1 MSLIC
6 DQLKHH
12 KFIASEQRNAYKF
25 KKENIEDDELM
36 VLMDFKENI
45 KLGRGPIEIGNDFY
59 CKKQCSVLGF
69 AVVYKDQVTKQPCLE
84 YIDFFSD
91 ILSHDALFVSGCI
104 KKILNKFLFNNSM
117 GQSKIRKVHFW
128 NDTGRHFQCAELAH
142 FLLNFVPFEF
152 NVQVTSNFFGEHH
165 GKSILDGHFGLLSR
179 LIKDIEKEQYL
190 GSIQNLIGSLKGR
203 INEIN
208 RQVTKI
214 RASFFIYERE
224 ERNKYLY
231 LLNIKNLCDYNFF
244 ESVFSDNKIRI
255 RSKFRTN
262 SGEYIEN
269 LKTTIKKVED
279 QRKTKRASTFKEV
292 RVQKTSSGW
301 DATNIF
307 GENITRRY
315 KRQSQFVNSVL
326 NPSLDPR

>member
-45 KLGRGPIEIGNDFY
+45 KLGGGPIEIGNDFY

-117 GQSKIRKVHFW
+117 GHLKIRKVHFW
-128 NDTGRHFQCAELAH
+128 NDTGRHFQCGELAH
-142 FLLNFVPFEF
+142 FLLKIVPFSF
-152 NVQVTSNFFGEHH
+152 NVQVSWNFFGEHH
-165 GKSILDGHFGLLSR
+165 GKNILDGHFGLLSIT
-179 LIKDIEKEQYL
+179 IKNIERRKYIRT
-190 GSIQNLIGSLKGR
+190 IQDMIVFLQEEFSEINSVR
-203 INEIN
+203 INKG
-208 RQVTKI
+208 VKV
-214 RASFFIYERE
+214 FFHIYER
-224 ERNKYLY
+224 
-231 LLNIKNLCDYNFF
+231 
-244 ESVFSDNKIRI
+244 
-255 RSKFRTN
+255 
-262 SGEYIEN
+262 
-269 LKTTIKKVED
+269 
-279 QRKTKRASTFKEV
+279 
-292 RVQKTSSGW
+292 
-301 DATNIF
+301 
-307 GENITRRY
+307 
-315 KRQSQFVNSVL
+315 
-326 NPSLDPR
+326 